1 MSERWPRL
9 AAWFGLEGVGP
20 ASEGDEV
27 LRPGAFV
34 KKHKEVLERAGV
46 KGGAMV
52 WQAEALDTVGECYGF
67 DRRLGLGKI
76 REAGFGEER
85 DAVGSWWR
93 AFERFREAGMIV

>member
-1 MSERWPRL
+1 M

-20 ASEGDEV
+20 GEGGEGEGEEV
-27 LRPGAFV
+27 LRPGKFV
-34 KKHKEVLERAGV
+34 ERHREVLERAGV
-46 KGGAMV
+46 KGGARV
-52 WQAEALDTVGECYGF
+52 WQAEALDTVGECYAF

-76 REAGFGEER
+76 RAAGFVEER